1 MEILLESALR
11 STLFALVVGGLLTML
26 RVRSP
31 RLAHRAWLGVALAML
46 LLPAVVAWGPQA
58 SIGLPVESPR
68 WVPVEIPN
76 APSATIEWN
85 AAAASHV
92 TSPAAGR
99 RVDWERLALLA
110 YGLGAALLLLRLALG
125 LQQAL
130 RLRHEATLIAGRLA
144 HPRCHT
150 PVTVGLRAPVVVL
163 PVDWVEWPAA
173 ELQAV
178 LAHEEEHVRRRDP
191 LVAFVTL
198 VARAVFWFHPLAWW
212 LHSRVAT
219 LAEQACDAEVL
230 SRGHDADAYA
240 ASLLRFARSLSR
252 HRGRILAAGTAMPG
266 ASLQARLQM
275 LDRAPAPP
283 ASAARRWT
291 VTVACGA
298 AIALCAAATPST
310 APAPRAQ
317 LSPPQQVGADWQVSS
332 SEHFEIY
339 YQREQANR
347 VQDLAWVAEQAY
359 AHLTSALKYDLAS
372 RVPVILVARNSD
384 LPEAA
389 AQPVGLVAPGLEPG
403 RSRIVMSTE
412 SLDSRP
418 GIMVHELTHSFA
430 FEILPEASRT
440 APWLMEGLAEH
451 QRGAWDADEVRGVRE
466 AIASGWIPEIEALAS
481 ADHYWSHALFDYV
494 ADAYGSEGIRRYLFA
509 LRTRPNGA
517 DAIPVAFDTP
527 VGDFNQAF
535 RAYVQTRFGE
545 R

>member
-1 MEILLESALR
+1 MEILIESALR
-11 STLFALVVGGLLTML
+11 STLFALVVGALLSVL

-31 RLAHRAWLGVALAML
+31 RLAHHAWLGVALAML

-58 SIGLPVESPR
+58 SIGLPVDSPR
-68 WVPVEIPN
+68 WVRLEIPDA
-76 APSATIEWN
+76 APATLEWS
-85 AAAASHV
+85 AASHV
-92 TSPAAGR
+92 TSPAANR

-125 LQQAL
+125 LRQAR
-130 RLRHEATLIAGRLA
+130 RLRHEATLIEGRLA

-150 PVTVGLRAPVVVL
+150 PVTVGLRAPVVLL
-163 PVDWVEWPAA
+163 PADWVEWPAA

-198 VARAVFWFHPLAWW
+198 VSRAVFWFHPLAWW

-252 HRGRILAAGTAMPG
+252 HGGRIVAAGTAMPG
-266 ASLQARLQM
+266 ASLQARLRM
-275 LDRAPAPP
+275 LDRTPAPP
-283 ASAARRWT
+283 ASAARRWA

-298 AIALCAAATPST
+298 AIALCAAATPAT
-310 APAPRAQ
+310 APAPRVQ
-317 LSPPQQVGADWQVSS
+317 LSPAQQAGADWQVSS
-332 SEHFEIY
+332 SDHFEIY
-339 YQREQANR
+339 YRREQANR
-347 VQDLAWVAEQAY
+347 VQDLAWEAEQAY
-359 AHLTSALKYDLAS
+359 AHLTNALKYDLAA
-372 RVPVILVARNSD
+372 RVSVILVSGNGD
-384 LPEAA
+384 VPEAA
-389 AQPVGLVAPGLEPG
+389 ALPAGLALRLDPA
-403 RSRIVMSTE
+403 RNRIVMSAE
-412 SLDSRP
+412 WLDGRP
-418 GIMVHELTHSFA
+418 GIMIHELTHQFA

-451 QRGAWDADEVRGVRE
+451 QRGAWDADKVRSVRE
-466 AIASGWIPEIEALAS
+466 AVASGWIPGIEALAS

-509 LRTRPNGA
+509 LRMRPHGA
-517 DAIPVAFDTP
+517 DAIPVAFATP
-527 VGDFNQAF
+527 AGDFTQAF
-535 RAYVQTRFGE
+535 RAYVQRRFGE